1 MTNDLLNSIDKY
13 RRNHELPEA
22 CQLAMQQTY
31 PRLLLRWARIY
42 GSRWAY
48 LTGNSANTL
57 CLQPARYIIS
67 SEYGIFIDNADVLS
81 PSELED
87 IVQTLKGCFAD
98 AKTQS

>member
-1 MTNDLLNSIDKY
+1 MTNALLNSIDKY

-22 CQLAMQQTY
+22 CQLAMQHTY
-31 PRLLLRWARIY
+31 PQLLLRWARIY

-48 LTGNSANTL
+48 LTGSSADTL
-57 CLQPARYIIS
+57 CLQPARFIIS

-87 IVQTLKGCFAD
+87 IVHTFKGCFAY
-98 AKTQS
+98 AQAQS